1 MKTTHYLSV
10 LPHGHGHWLI
20 STDHRNKNICC
31 ITTNSVAVGEYK
43 SGESRA
49 EINRGYKVLR
59 SEIIRCNTIA
69 NW

>member
-1 MKTTHYLSV
+1 MKTTHFLSV

-20 STDHRNKNICC
+20 STDHRNKSICC
-31 ITTNSVAVGEYK
+31 ITTNSIAVDEYK

-49 EINRGYKVLR
+49 EVNRGYKALR
-59 SEIIRCNTIA
+59 TEAISKNS